1 MTGRKEVKG
10 NAMRA
15 SRTHSWRRAEE
26 APQEGEGAV
35 DWRDKLVLGENQ
47 DEGRGWRGKSEE
59 RRDER
64 RHKTL
69 EEGKNRRRKT
79 PKEATTLTRARAAG
93 GEGRMTRAGRADG
106 DDAQDGAQSVR
117 PGEHGLSGREEE
129 DGIQGLRLERVR
141 SGGVFK
147 EPCRR
152 SKGEGAGV
160 LYYADISHYEK
171 IKGKTNPS
179 RHGQHAT
186 HPAEEAHTQPPKQSR
201 RGNIIVGI
209 VAVKNRPGLCMHEGV
224 QRSVQDDCVCEAAAH
239 DALGE
244 GDTPS
249 THRMGGAKRVTSGIA
264 MRG

>member
-47 DEGRGWRGKSEE
+47 DEGRE
-59 RRDER
+59 RVGRQKMHRTKKR

-69 EEGKNRRRKT
+69 EEGKNWRRKT

-93 GEGRMTRAGRADG
+93 GGGRMTRAGRADG

-141 SGGVFK
+141 SGACLRSLVEGV
-147 EPCRR
+147 EARGR
-152 SKGEGAGV
+152 
-160 LYYADISHYEK
+160 
-171 IKGKTNPS
+171 GKTNPS
-179 RHGQHAT
+179 RHGQHTT

-224 QRSVQDDCVCEAAAH
+224 QKSVQDDCVCEAAAH

-244 GDTPS
+244 RDTQGLNAQDGRGS
-249 THRMGGAKRVTSGIA
+249 ARDERDRDARIAGGA
-264 MRG
+264 